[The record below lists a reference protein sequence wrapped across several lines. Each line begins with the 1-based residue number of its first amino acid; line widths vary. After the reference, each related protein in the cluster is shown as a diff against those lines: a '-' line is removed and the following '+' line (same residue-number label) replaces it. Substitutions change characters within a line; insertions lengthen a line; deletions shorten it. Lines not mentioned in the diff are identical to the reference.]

1 MLIDTNVN
9 LGSWPF
15 TFAPNRTAAQLTKH
29 LAGSG
34 INHAI
39 VSHFGAAFQPD
50 PMPSNRE
57 LLAATQKSSAL
68 TPLPVIN
75 LRLAN
80 WRDQLAECVTA
91 KATAVKLLPANNNYS
106 LRDKVVG
113 EFMTALSE
121 TKLNLVINMRYED
134 ERHRYFALDIKGLP
148 LADVKLF
155 LKRNPKVHVLLAGIM
170 IPEVRELAKKSK
182 NFSIDISYCEW
193 INSVE
198 DLVKLLSAKRIMLGT
213 CTPLLSTRGEVDKLR
228 FSKITKKAMEQ
239 ISSTNAQK
247 FFNLQ

>member
-15 TFAPNRTAAQLTKH
+15 TFAPNRNAAQLTKH
-29 LAGSG
+29 LSTSG

-57 LLAATQKSSAL
+57 LLAATKKSAAL

-80 WRDQLAECVTA
+80 WRDQLSECVAA
-91 KATAVKLLPANNNYS
+91 KVGAVKLLPTYNNYS

-113 EFMTALSE
+113 EFMTALGE
-121 TKLNLVINMRYED
+121 TKLRLVINLRYED
-134 ERHRYFALDIKGLP
+134 ERHRYFALNVKGLP
-148 LADVKLF
+148 LDDLKLF
-155 LKRNPKVHVLLAGIM
+155 LIRNPKVHVLLAGVM
-170 IPEVRELAKKSK
+170 IPEVRELAKKFR
-182 NFSIDISYCEW
+182 NFSIEISYCEW

-198 DLVKLLSAKRIMLGT
+198 DLVKLITAKRIMLGT
-213 CTPLLSTRGEVDKLR
+213 CTPLLSTQGEVDKLR
-228 FSKITKKAMEQ
+228 FSKITPKAREL

-247 FFNLQ
+247 FFNL

>member
-29 LAGSG
+29 LAVSG
-34 INHAI
+34 ITHAI
-39 VSHFGAAFQPD
+39 VSHFGAAFQPE
-50 PMPSNRE
+50 PTPSNRE
-57 LLAATQKSSAL
+57 LFAATKKSKTL

-80 WRDQLAECVTA
+80 WRDQLAECVAA
-91 KATAVKLLPANNNYS
+91 KVSAVKLLPTYNNYS

-113 EFMTALSE
+113 EFMTALNE
-121 TKLNLVINMRYED
+121 TKLRLVINMRYED
-134 ERHRYFALDIKGLP
+134 ERHRYFALNMKGLP
-148 LADVKLF
+148 LSDLKLF
-155 LKRNPKVHVLLAGIM
+155 LKRNPKTHVLLSGIM
-170 IPEVRELAKKSK
+170 IPEVNELAKKFK
-182 NFSIDISYCEW
+182 NFSIEISFCEW

-198 DLVKLLSAKRIMLGT
+198 DLVKLLTAKRIMLGT

-228 FSKITKKAMEQ
+228 LSKITPKAMDL
-239 ISSTNAQK
+239 IRSANAQQ
-247 FFNLQ
+247 FFNI

>member
-15 TFAPNRTAAQLTKH
+15 TFALNRSAAQLTKH
-29 LAGSG
+29 LAASG
-34 INHAI
+34 VTHAI

-57 LLAATQKSSAL
+57 LLAATKKSNAL
-68 TPLPVIN
+68 TALPVIN

-80 WRDQLAECVTA
+80 WRDQLAECVAA
-91 KATAVKLLPANNNYS
+91 KVSAIKLLPTYNNYS

-113 EFMTALSE
+113 EFMTALNE
-121 TKLNLVINMRYED
+121 TKLRLVINMRYED
-134 ERHRYFALDIKGLP
+134 ERHRYFALDMKGLP
-148 LADVKLF
+148 LADLKPF
-155 LKRNPKVHVLLAGIM
+155 LKRNPKTHMLLAGAM
-170 IPEVRELAKKSK
+170 IPEVRELSAKFK
-182 NFSIDISYCEW
+182 NFSIELSYCEW

-198 DLVKLLSAKRIMLGT
+198 DLVKLLTAKRIMLGT

-228 FSKITKKAMEQ
+228 FSKITPKAMEQ
-239 ISSTNAQK
+239 ISSTNAQQ
-247 FFNLQ
+247 FFNL